1 MLENPASDPV
11 AGGCPS
17 SSDTVG
23 MTWRKKNSRIT
34 AGGPQGVCVC
44 VCVCVCVTR
53 PPTLHP
59 PCVCVTRPSPTRHRP
74 VTLPPL
80 PDAQTAFLDGGQPER
95 LCAPMVDH
103 VLSRGGEVRL
113 GEKEPFIT
121 SLKSW

>member
-1 MLENPASDPV
+1 MDPDRMSMAV
-11 AGGCPS
+11 
-17 SSDTVG
+17 VL
-23 MTWRKKNSRIT
+23 T
-34 AGGPQGVCVC
+34 AMNRFINEADGSQARVRACVC

-59 PCVCVTRPSPTRHRP
+59 PCVCVIRPSPTRHRP